1 MKNYAAMEKL
11 RELIPLHTV
20 EVNKL
25 ILNEEGGGFSETS
38 HVGPRNV
45 LA

>member
-1 MKNYAAMEKL
+1 MKKYAAMEKL
-11 RELIPLHTV
+11 RKLIPWHTV

-25 ILNEEGGGFSETS
+25 ILSEEGGGFSDRA